1 MHAVRHRE
9 EMHSLLMWVQDA
21 KDGENDG
28 GVWHLQVLWVFAIN
42 LNKISNPIRKND
54 ITELKS

>member
-9 EMHSLLMWVQDA
+9 EMHTLLIWVQDA
-21 KDGENDG
+21 KDGESDG
-28 GVWHLQVLWVFAIN
+28 GAWHLQVLWVF
-42 LNKISNPIRKND
+42 D